1 MNEIRVKIGADTSE
15 LEQGL
20 ANAEREMGGLKR
32 VADKTARG
40 LSSFGD
46 SATELG
52 KSLSVVSAGIGA
64 VTLAAFGLVKGT
76 ADTGREL
83 QRLAQV
89 SNTSTR
95 EFQRLAAG
103 AATVGIEQDK
113 LADIFKDV
121 NDRVGDFMSTGGGP
135 MADFFENIAPKVG
148 VTADQF
154 ARLSGPEALQLYVSS
169 LEKAGVSQ
177 QEMTFYMEAM
187 ASDATALVPLLRDSG
202 AEMQRF
208 GDAAEQAG
216 AIMDESAIAAS
227 NEFNVALSQLMGAFT
242 GLKDRF
248 ATTLMPVMAQFMQL
262 VTDKVVPAADIAI
275 AKFGEFM
282 SFIQGLPGP
291 VVEAIGVIGAAL
303 GVGGPIV
310 LGIGIVS
317 KALGALVAASG
328 PVGLLI
334 TAASLLVAAWQIW
347 GDDIKAII
355 GQAVE
360 YITGAFTSAVE
371 AVKGFGTNTMEA
383 ITGALTFVRDQFNM
397 FLDFVRGIPEQ
408 LLLIGQQMIQGLLDG
423 IMLKWEELKAKIYEL
438 GGMLPQWMREVLDI
452 QSPSRVFHEI
462 GSFIGEGLA
471 NGISDAQG
479 MVAQATQTLG
489 DAAVTSTQGA
499 VSGILGAMQQLFQG
513 SKPLAAAIALI
524 NTWQGMT
531 EALKLPFPKNL
542 IAAAQTLATGMSA
555 VKNIKS
561 TTPSGGGAA
570 SSAGGV
576 SSAGSAGAS
585 AASSAA
591 QTPTTTFQFTLTN
604 DPFGF
609 GENFARQFIDQLNA
623 TQRNG
628 GQIRGVIA

>member
-1 MNEIRVKIGADTSE
+1 MKEIRVKIGADTSE

-20 ANAEREMGGLKR
+20 ANAEQGMGGLKR

-46 SATELG
+46 SATKLG
-52 KSLSVVSAGIGA
+52 KNLSIVSAGIGT
-64 VTLAAFGLVKGT
+64 VTVAAFALVKGT
-76 ADTGREL
+76 ADAGREL
-83 QRLAQV
+83 QLLAQV

-187 ASDATALVPLLRDSG
+187 ASDATALVPLLRDGG

-227 NEFNVALSQLMGAFT
+227 NEFSVALSQLMGAFT

-262 VTDKVVPAADIAI
+262 ITDKVVPAADIAI

-291 VVEAIGVIGAAL
+291 VVDAIGMIGAAL

-317 KALGALVAASG
+317 TALGKLVAASG

-360 YITGAFTSAVE
+360 YITGAFTSAVD

-397 FLDFVRGIPEQ
+397 FLGFVRGIPEQ

-438 GGMLPQWMREVLDI
+438 GGMLPQWMREMLDI

-489 DAAVTSTQGA
+489 DAAVTSAQGT

-513 SKPLAAAIALI
+513 SKPLAVAMALI

-542 IAAAQTLATGMSA
+542 IAAAQTLATGMNA

-570 SSAGGV
+570 SSAGGA
-576 SSAGSAGAS
+576 SSARSAGAS

-591 QTPTTTFQFTLTN
+591 AATPQMTANYTITGDVIGKQT
-604 DPFGF
+604 G
-609 GENFARQFIDQLNA
+609 GELIKSINEA
-623 TQRNG
+623 
-628 GQIRGVIA
+628 IRSGYRINLEWA